1 MTAVASC
8 IFRGSAKAVSNARI
22 CIVLVIALLCTGC
35 ATSLDTSTSTTPAEF
50 MLTFDDGPLPGRT
63 DRILDMLATLKA
75 VDGMPVRAGFFL
87 LGDAPEAFWPRRHD
101 YAPYEVWT
109 QKGSVAKYPD
119 LARRIPAE
127 GHIVGNHSTHHV
139 WLHWPWQQSQK
150 AITAEM
156 AEWEAIAQPVL
167 GEQKSHLFRP
177 PYLVLTKNLQAV
189 AQRMDYQIVM
199 GEATGDTTP
208 LMSVSRIKRKLT
220 QLLQE
225 WDKPYPCV
233 LVFHDIRPATYKHL
247 DEIVSALQQQGFR
260 LVHFEPARLVEA
272 NELVEVVH

>member
-1 MTAVASC
+1 MRSC
-8 IFRGSAKAVSNARI
+8 IMVA
-22 CIVLVIALLCTGC
+22 IALLFAGC
-35 ATSLDTSTSTTPAEF
+35 ATPSDVPPSTGPAEF

-75 VDGMPVRAGFFL
+75 ADGTPVRAGFFL
-87 LGDAPEAFWPRRHD
+87 LGDAPQAFWQRRHD
-101 YAPYEVWT
+101 YAPYEVWNH
-109 QKGSVAKYPD
+109 KGSVAKYPE
-119 LARRIPAE
+119 LARRISAE
-127 GHIVGNHSTHHV
+127 GHIVGSHSTHHV

-156 AEWEAIAQPVL
+156 AQWEAIAQPVL
-167 GEQKSHLFRP
+167 GEQKSQLFRP

-189 AQRMDYQIVM
+189 TQRMDYQIVM

-208 LMSVSRIKRKLT
+208 LMSVARIKAKLT
-220 QLLQE
+220 RLLQQ

-233 LVFHDIRPATYKHL
+233 FVFHDIRPATYKHL

-260 LVHFEPARLVEA
+260 LVHFDPLRLSETA
-272 NELVEVVH
+272 DVVGVDR